1 MMTHKIL
8 CLNEISSHGTE
19 RFTDEYCLTKE
30 LGEADGILVRSADM
44 HTMEFPES
52 LMAIARAGAGVN
64 NIPLDRCTKEGIV
77 VFNTPGANA
86 NGVKEL
92 VIAGMLMA
100 ARDIHGGID
109 WVSANRKDPEVA
121 ATAEKKKK
129 LFAGTEIR
137 GKKLGVIGLGA
148 IGVLVANAA
157 ESLGMTV
164 YGYDPFISIN
174 GAWQL
179 SSTIR
184 HSETLDEIY
193 ENCDYITLHVPL
205 LDTTKEMI
213 NRDSIAKMKDGVVV
227 LNYARDLLVDEM
239 AMTEALMSGKV
250 KRYMCDFPNTRTVI
264 MPNTTVTP
272 HLGASTEES
281 EENCAMMAV
290 DQIMAY
296 LENGT
301 IRNSVNFPNCELSA
315 FRGSCRLLI
324 FNENKPNMIG
334 QFTSTLAAVGTNILD
349 MSNKS
354 RGDAAYTVIDPEQ
367 DIDDAMVEKLAA
379 IDGVLRVRIIR
390 KA

>member
-1 MMTHKIL
+1 MTQNIY
-8 CLNEISSHGTE
+8 CLNEISSHGLEYLTE
-19 RFTDEYCLTKE
+19 EYSLTKQLE
-30 LGEADGILVRSADM
+30 VADAVLVRSADM
-44 HTMEFPES
+44 HSMEFPES
-52 LMAIARAGAGVN
+52 LKAIARAGAGVN

-109 WVSANRKDPEVA
+109 WVTANRDDAEVA
-121 ATAEKKKK
+121 AHAEKQKKK
-129 LFAGTEIR
+129 YAGTEIR

-164 YGYDPFISIN
+164 YGYDPFISVN

-179 SSTIR
+179 SRKIK

-193 ENCDYITLHVPL
+193 EKCDYITVHVPL
-205 LDTTKEMI
+205 LESTKAMI
-213 NRDSIAKMKDGVVV
+213 NRESISKMKDGVVV
-227 LNYARDLLVDEM
+227 LNYARDLLVDEEAM
-239 AMTEALMSGKV
+239 AEALLSGKV
-250 KRYMCDFPNTRTVI
+250 KRYMADFPNTRTVNMKNATI
-264 MPNTTVTP
+264 TP

-281 EENCAMMAV
+281 EDNCAKMAV
-290 DQIMAY
+290 EQTMAY
-296 LENGT
+296 LETGT
-301 IRNSVNFPNCELSA
+301 IRNSVNFPNCELSP
-315 FRGSCRLLI
+315 FRGSCRLAI

-334 QFTSTLAAVGTNILD
+334 QFTAVLAAQGINILD

-354 RGDAAYTVIDPEQ
+354 RGNAAYTVIDPEQ
-367 DIDDAMVEKLAA
+367 EISEEIIEKLVE
-379 IDGVLRVRIIR
+379 IDGVLKVRVIR
-390 KA
+390 

>member
-30 LGEADGILVRSADM
+30 MSEADGVLVRSADM
-44 HTMEFPES
+44 HSMEFPES

-64 NIPLDRCTKEGIV
+64 NIPIDRCTKDGIV

-109 WVSANRKDPEVA
+109 WVSANRKDPDVA
-121 ATAEKKKK
+121 ASAEKKKK

-179 SSTIR
+179 SRKIK

-193 ENCDYITLHVPL
+193 EKCDYITLHVPL
-205 LDTTKEMI
+205 LDSTKAMI
-213 NRDSIAKMKDGVVV
+213 NRDSIAKMKDGVVI
-227 LNYARDLLVDEM
+227 LNYARDLLVDEI
-239 AMTEALMSGKV
+239 ALTEALMSGKV
-250 KRYMCDFPNTRTVI
+250 KRYMCDFPNTKTVI

-272 HLGASTEES
+272 HLGASTAES
-281 EENCAMMAV
+281 EDNCAVMAV
-290 DQIMAY
+290 DQMMAY

-334 QFTSTLAAVGTNILD
+334 QFTSTLAAAGINILD

-390 KA
+390 N